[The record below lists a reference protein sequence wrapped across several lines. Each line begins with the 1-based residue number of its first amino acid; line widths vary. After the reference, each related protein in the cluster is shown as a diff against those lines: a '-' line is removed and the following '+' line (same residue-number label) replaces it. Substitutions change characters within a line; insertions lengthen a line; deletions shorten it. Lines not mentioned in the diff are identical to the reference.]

1 MSYVVE
7 LAATWWDA
15 ICVSPTAPRNLI
27 NTYHEQE
34 RSKIKDSDVEPK
46 RKETISIYAVRIS
59 SYTLAPPT
67 EPEVV
72 WFPSEKAQRPKP
84 PRWQRNF

>member
-1 MSYVVE
+1 MNDVVE

-15 ICVSPTAPRNLI
+15 IFVSPTAPRNLI
-27 NTYHEQE
+27 NIYHEQE

-46 RKETISIYAVRIS
+46 RKKTISIYAVRIS

-67 EPEVV
+67 EREVV
-72 WFPSEKAQRPKP
+72 WFPGEKAQRPEP
-84 PRWQRNF
+84 PRWQLNF